1 MSGIVGSKFN
11 HRGSGTVGKA
21 GTDGQHLLS
30 SGAGKKHVFE
40 TVAAASSGDLDVVV
54 SYLDQTL

>member
-11 HRGSGTVGKA
+11 HRGSGTVAKA

-40 TVAAASSGDLDVVV
+40 TIASELMMIIKFKTIS
-54 SYLDQTL
+54 